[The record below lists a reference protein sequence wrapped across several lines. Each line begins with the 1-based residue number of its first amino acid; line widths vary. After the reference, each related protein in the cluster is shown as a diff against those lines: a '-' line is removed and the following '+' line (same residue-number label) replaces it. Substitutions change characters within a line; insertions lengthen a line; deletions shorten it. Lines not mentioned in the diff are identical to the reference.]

1 MLRVWFILWVF
12 KIQNRGSK
20 EGKERVMKRL
30 ALATCMAFVLAIFS
44 GAALAAKAYRIGC
57 VFAVTGPAAWLGDPE
72 KKAVEMEIEKINRS
86 GGILGH
92 PIEVVIYDT
101 KGAPQMAVLKARQ
114 LVTKDR
120 VMAIIGPS
128 RTPTSAAI
136 MKALQLDRPHPRFAV
151 PMVSCAAGKILT
163 TPVKPWVFTTP
174 ATNALAAAKAM
185 EYLKSKGVKKI
196 GVLYVSNAFGEDGY
210 TNIKKLAGN
219 YGITIVDVET
229 YGGGDRDMTAQL
241 TKIAQAKPKAIINWS
256 VGPTSVVV
264 TKNFKQLG
272 LDKKGILLVMNH
284 GQGNSKYIELA
295 SKAAEGVVL
304 PSGKILVAD
313 SLCSRDPQKKVLV
326 AFKNDYQSKYHED
339 VSTFAGHSYDALM
352 LIKTAIE
359 KGKVKP
365 GDSKALRDALETKT
379 AGFVGIDGKFNY
391 SPTDHNGLSESSMVM
406 LEVKNGRFVRAK

>member
-1 MLRVWFILWVF
+1 MR
-12 KIQNRGSK
+12 
-20 EGKERVMKRL
+20 RL
-30 ALATCMAFVLAIFS
+30 ALAVCAVFFVMVAS
-44 GAALAAKAYRIGC
+44 GASMAGEQVYKIGC
-57 VFAVTGPAAWLGDPE
+57 IFAVTGPAAWLGDPE
-72 KKAVEMEIEKINRS
+72 KKAVEMAVEKVNKE

-92 PIEVVIYDT
+92 PVKVVIYDT

-114 LVTKDR
+114 LVTRDR
-120 VMAIIGPS
+120 VMAIIGPT
-128 RTPTSAAI
+128 RTPTSAAV
-136 MKALQLDRPHPRFAV
+136 MKALQLDRAHSRFAV

-185 EYLKSKGVKKI
+185 QYLQSKGIKKI

-210 TNIKKLAGN
+210 TNVKRLAGD
-219 YGITIVDVET
+219 YGITIVGVET

-241 TKIAQAKPKAIINWS
+241 TKIANAGPQAIINWS

-272 LDKKGILLVMNH
+272 LDKRGIILVMNH

-295 SKAAEGVVL
+295 GKAAEGVVL
-304 PSGKILVAD
+304 PAGKILIAD
-313 SLCSRDPQKKVLV
+313 SLCGCDPQKKVLV
-326 AFKNDYQSKYHED
+326 AFKNDYQAKYHED
-339 VSTFAGHSYDALM
+339 VSTFAGHSYDAFM

-365 GDSKALRDALETKT
+365 GDSEALRDALETKT
-379 AGFVGIDGKFNY
+379 YGFVGIDGEFRY
-391 SPTDHNGLSESSMVM
+391 SPKDHNGLSESAMVM
-406 LEVKNGRFVRAK
+406 LEVRDGKFVRAR